1 MTKDSYQHIH
11 KEGYALIKDKGSK
24 FHAYAFEVNSV
35 DQVHDRIA
43 SLRKEHPL
51 ARHFCWASIIGFP
64 QAEERAND
72 AGEPAHSAGTPI
84 LHALLSANLHNSAVV
99 VVQLFGGT
107 KLGIPGLISAYKGSA
122 SAGIA
127 QAEIQEAYLMR
138 QVHLTLTYEDIG
150 ALESL
155 ASQHQAQ
162 LKDASYGETCQMTL
176 HYRASKQAS
185 IESSLQA
192 LHRIQ
197 CTFVA

>member
-1 MTKDSYQHIH
+1 M
-11 KEGYALIKDKGSK
+11 
-24 FHAYAFEVNSV
+24 
-35 DQVHDRIA
+35 
-43 SLRKEHPL
+43 
-51 ARHFCWASIIGFP
+51 
-64 QAEERAND
+64 
-72 AGEPAHSAGTPI
+72 
-84 LHALLSANLHNSAVV
+84 VV
-99 VVQLFGGT
+99 VRLFGGT